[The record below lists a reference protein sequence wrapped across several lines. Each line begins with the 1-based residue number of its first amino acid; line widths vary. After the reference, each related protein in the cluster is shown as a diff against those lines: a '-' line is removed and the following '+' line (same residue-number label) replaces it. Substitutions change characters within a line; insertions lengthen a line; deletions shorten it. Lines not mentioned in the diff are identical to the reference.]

1 MRSIGT
7 RSCAKSSTQS
17 AGNWT
22 RSWVPRDKEHMR
34 DVISSVETEFQKYKA
49 LAENAMTQLDDAQ
62 LAVTAAATQSNSVAV
77 LVWHVSGNL
86 TARFTDFLTSDGEKP
101 WRHRD
106 EEFVRRQ
113 VSRGEMMEKWERGW
127 KVLFDSLATLT
138 DADLG
143 RQVTIRKEPCRV
155 IDALHRALA
164 HISYH
169 VGQIVLLAKNAR
181 GNDWHNLSV
190 PLGQSE
196 AFNSRFGKS

>member
-1 MRSIGT
+1 
-7 RSCAKSSTQS
+7 
-17 AGNWT
+17 
-22 RSWVPRDKEHMR
+22 MR

-49 LAENAMTQLDDAQ
+49 LAENATKQLDDSQ
-62 LAVTAAATQSNSVAV
+62 LAVAGNATESNSVAV
-77 LVWHVSGNL
+77 LVWHISGNL
-86 TARFTDFLTSDGEKP
+86 TSRFTDFLTSDGEKP

-113 VSRGEMMEKWERGW
+113 VSRVEMLEKWERGW
-127 KVLFDSLATLT
+127 KVLFESLAPLT

-143 RQVTIRKEPCRV
+143 RQVTIRKEPCSV

-169 VGQIVLLAKNAR
+169 VGQIVLLSKVAR
-181 GNDWHNLSV
+181 GDDWHNLSV

-196 AFNSRFGKS
+196 QFNSQFKKT